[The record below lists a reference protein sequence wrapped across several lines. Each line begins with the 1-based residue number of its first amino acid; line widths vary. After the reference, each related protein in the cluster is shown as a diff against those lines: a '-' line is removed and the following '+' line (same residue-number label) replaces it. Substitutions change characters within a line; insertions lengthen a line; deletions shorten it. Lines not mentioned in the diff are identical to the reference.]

1 MKISFR
7 KSALLML
14 CCILA
19 SVAQDEMKGLK
30 TRIGILNPAVEG
42 GGEKLASEVLRNLK
56 ESVSAIGGY
65 DIYMEEGM
73 HKAFDENKMRFPKYC
88 REPRCVAAV
97 GSTLQLDR
105 MIYGSIDKAEKT
117 FGINLTLVDVASKQV
132 IEKVSIESDPGIG
145 LADAIRVAVSRLH
158 GHVDTDLDTNT
169 HTYYGKQINNLKQLY
184 ISSGACIAAGLLWAI
199 INNEFIDGEKKNYG
213 GESGVGTGSYL
224 IPMFARP
231 AALGNCYIAASD
243 DAYGVF
249 YNPAGMSWASGGEV
263 SFGYQNRFGMLNNF
277 AASFV
282 NKATREIGFGQ
293 GFQYTGD
300 NEDLYHEITF
310 ISGISYKFNDFV
322 PFLRPFS
329 VGLNLKIMSMKTGD
343 GSVGLDA
350 QKGSGFGF
358 GLDLGFQIELSEK
371 IRGAVLLKNTPTIVK
386 YNNATENNLTEYNEN
401 APVELSL
408 GGSFQASYETF
419 LICEGHIP
427 LYKEQVW
434 KGACGVE
441 RIIFRVMRVRIGV
454 EKSEGF
460 DTPWKINGGF
470 GLNFPT
476 ESFLGKYFILDSSY
490 EFNTLS
496 PFSNVLNFS
505 FRFGF

>member
-1 MKISFR
+1 MVVYR
-7 KSALLML
+7 KSVLLVL

-19 SVAQDEMKGLK
+19 SLAQDDMKGLK
-30 TRIGILNPAVEG
+30 TRIGIFNPEVSG
-42 GGEKLASEVLRNLK
+42 GGERVAAEAQKSLK
-56 ESVSAIGGY
+56 KSISAIGGY
-65 DIYMEEGM
+65 DIYMQEGM
-73 HKAFDENKMRFPKYC
+73 ENAFKENKMRFPRYC

-97 GSTLQLDR
+97 GKALQLDR
-105 MIYGSIDKAEKT
+105 MLYGSIDKTEKT
-117 FGINLTLVDVASKQV
+117 YGVYFTLVDVESKQV
-132 IEKVSIESDPGIG
+132 IEKVSIEGDPGIG
-145 LADAIRVAVSRLH
+145 LADVIKVAVSRLH
-158 GHVDTDLDTNT
+158 GHVDVDLDTNT
-169 HTYYGKQINNLKQLY
+169 HTYYGKQIKNWKQLY
-184 ISSGACIAAGLLWAI
+184 ISAGACILGGLLWGI
-199 INNEFIDGEKKNYG
+199 VNNESIDGIKEDYG

-231 AALGNCYIAASD
+231 ASLGNCYIAASD

-249 YNPAGMSWASGGEV
+249 YNPAGLSWASGGEV
-263 SFGYQNRFGMLNNF
+263 SFGYQYRFGILNNF

-310 ISGISYKFNDFV
+310 ISGISYKFNDWI
-322 PFLRPFS
+322 PFLRPLS
-329 VGLNLKIMSMKTGD
+329 VGLNLKIMSMKTGE

-358 GLDLGFQIELSEK
+358 GIDLGFQLELSEK
-371 IRGAVLLKNTPTIVK
+371 IRGAVLFENIPTIIK
-386 YNNATENNLTEYNEN
+386 YNNATYENNLTEYNEN
-401 APVELSL
+401 APTELSI

-434 KGACGVE
+434 KGACGIE

-454 EKSEGF
+454 EKAEGF

-470 GLNFPT
+470 GINVPT
-476 ESFLGKYFILDSSY
+476 ESLFGKYFILDGSY
-490 EFNTLS
+490 EYNTLS